1 MLIYLRR
8 TDHSTVQWQRRVLH
22 QFHSVFFTGDQFF
35 GLCPITRC
43 WCPYFM
49 MELLPLQYFLRGKF
63 SLNGVLTRT
72 EVLVDKGLMCSRQG
86 RSVKDVW
93 WPVLL
98 PSRSSHNRSF
108 SSLSGYLKVKCMI
121 ERQSGKPGIVLRSC
135 VLTVGIV
142 TEWLGSSQL
151 EGYWRTSGSGYH
163 WQYRSFNS
171 PDFSAPSQFKQW
183 QTLALFWFN
192 AQPHRWHTL
201 TKDIV

>member
-1 MLIYLRR
+1 
-8 TDHSTVQWQRRVLH
+8 
-22 QFHSVFFTGDQFF
+22 
-35 GLCPITRC
+35 
-43 WCPYFM
+43 M
-49 MELLPLQYFLRGKF
+49 MELSPLQYILRGKF

-135 VLTVGIV
+135 VMTVGNV
-142 TEWLGSSQL
+142 TEWSSQ
-151 EGYWRTSGSGYH
+151 GYWRTSGYH

-171 PDFSAPSQFKQW
+171 PDFSAPSQFKHSPC
-183 QTLALFWFN
+183 FDSI

-201 TKDIV
+201 TKDIFDF

>member
-1 MLIYLRR
+1 
-8 TDHSTVQWQRRVLH
+8 
-22 QFHSVFFTGDQFF
+22 
-35 GLCPITRC
+35 
-43 WCPYFM
+43 M
-49 MELLPLQYFLRGKF
+49 MELSPLQYILRGKF
-63 SLNGVLTRT
+63 SLNGVVTRT

-135 VLTVGIV
+135 VMTVGNV
-142 TEWLGSSQL
+142 TEWSSQVL
-151 EGYWRTSGSGYH
+151 ANLRLPVSEFQFSGFLS
-163 WQYRSFNS
+163 SV
-171 PDFSAPSQFKQW
+171 AV
-183 QTLALFWFN
+183 QTLALFWFY

-201 TKDIV
+201 TKDI